1 MPSALVVED
10 DQASRTAMADLVER
24 FGFRI
29 RVANSLAKARALLA
43 SEPCDLALVD
53 QILRLQLVVARR
65 GWTLRLTD
73 VDDDLRDL
81 MHLVGVNERLGL

>member
-1 MPSALVVED
+1 MAMASRDDTPRAVLLLVVD
-10 DQASRTAMADLVER
+10 DHELP
-24 FGFRI
+24 
-29 RVANSLAKARALLA
+29 LAIVDR
-43 SEPCDLALVD
+43 SVRCDLALVD